1 MKRRPLILQALAAWM
16 APATWSRGAAAAQPA
31 GPDPAAAASAGL
43 AAGATAFEGVR
54 RGRVLQFPRDH
65 GAHPDTQIEWWYLT
79 GSLGPAAGG
88 PVSHGFQVTFFRS
101 RTGLAEDLPGRFAP
115 RQLLFAHAALT
126 RLASPGQPARHLH
139 AQRIG
144 RWDGATPAPL
154 GHAATAT
161 TEVVLSRWSLR
172 READGGYRTRV
183 ADEAGAASFQL
194 DLVLA
199 PTQPVLLQGDRGF
212 SRKGPLESQASH
224 YYSQPQLAASG
235 SLQAG
240 GTAPLA
246 VRGTAW
252 LDHEWSDSL
261 LPPEA
266 EGWDWIGMN
275 LFDGSSLTAFR
286 LRRPGEGAGG
296 GVWAGGSFRA
306 AGGGAVAR
314 AFGESEVRFT
324 PGRVW
329 ASPATGARYP
339 VEWAVDTP
347 AGRFTVRSLVD
358 AQELDGAASTG
369 SVYWEGLAE
378 LLDAAGRRVGL
389 GYLEMTGYASRLK
402 LR

>member
-1 MKRRPLILQALAAWM
+1 MKRRPLMLQTLAA
-16 APATWSRGAAAAQPA
+16 
-31 GPDPAAAASAGL
+31 L
-43 AAGATAFEGVR
+43 AAGAGMRPVLAAADEPVLGVR
-54 RGRVLQFPRDH
+54 RGRLLAFPRDH
-65 GAHPDTQIEWWYLT
+65 GAHPETQIEWWYLT
-79 GSLGPAAGG
+79 GSLAPAAGG

-101 RTGLAEDLPGRFAP
+101 RTGLGEDLPGRFAP
-115 RQLLFAHAALT
+115 RQLLFAHAAVT
-126 RLASPGQPARHLH
+126 VLAAAGQPARHLH

-144 RWDGATPAPL
+144 RWDGASPGPL
-154 GHAATAT
+154 AHAATAT
-161 TEVVLSRWSLR
+161 TDVVLARWTLR
-172 READGGYRTRV
+172 RQPDGRYETQV
-183 ADEAGAASFQL
+183 AEDNASNGFSL
-194 DLVLA
+194 SLSLS

-212 SRKGPLESQASH
+212 SRKGPLETQASH

-235 SLQAG
+235 TVRAG
-240 GTAPLA
+240 GAAPLA

-275 LFDGSSLTAFR
+275 LFDGAALTAFR

-296 GVWAGGSFRA
+296 GVFAGGSYRP
-306 AGGGAVAR
+306 AGSSGPAR
-314 AFGESEVRFT
+314 AFGEREVTFG

-339 VEWAVDTP
+339 VEWTVDTP
-347 AGRFTVRSLVD
+347 AGRFTVRSLLD

-378 LLDAAGRRVGL
+378 LLDAGGRRVGL
-389 GYLEMTGYASRLK
+389 GYLEMTGYSARLK
-402 LR
+402 LT

>member
-1 MKRRPLILQALAAWM
+1 MRRRPLMLQTLAA
-16 APATWSRGAAAAQPA
+16 
-31 GPDPAAAASAGL
+31 L
-43 AAGATAFEGVR
+43 AAGAGMRPVPAAAEEPALGVR
-54 RGRVLQFPRDH
+54 RGRLLAFPRDH
-65 GAHPDTQIEWWYLT
+65 GAHPETQIEWWYLT
-79 GSLGPAAGG
+79 GSLAPAAGG

-115 RQLLFAHAALT
+115 RQLLFAHAAVT
-126 RLASPGQPARHLH
+126 VLAAAGQPARHLH

-144 RWDGATPAPL
+144 RWDGASAAPL
-154 GHAATAT
+154 AHAATAT
-161 TEVVLSRWSLR
+161 TDVVLARWNLR
-172 READGGYRTRV
+172 RQPDGRYDTQV
-183 ADEAGAASFQL
+183 AEDNAVSGFSL
-194 DLVLA
+194 SLSLA

-212 SRKGPLESQASH
+212 SRKGPLETQASH

-275 LFDGSSLTAFR
+275 LFDGSALTAFR
-286 LRRPGEGAGG
+286 LRRPGEGAGS
-296 GVWAGGSFRA
+296 GVFAGGSYRP
-306 AGGGAVAR
+306 AGGSGPAR
-314 AFGESEVRFT
+314 AFGEREVSFQ
-324 PGRVW
+324 PGRLW

-339 VEWAVDTP
+339 VEWKVDTP
-347 AGRFTVRSLVD
+347 AGRFTVRSLLD

-378 LLDAAGRRVGL
+378 LLDAGGRRVGL
-389 GYLEMTGYASRLK
+389 GYLEMTGYAARLK
-402 LR
+402 LLPRNE